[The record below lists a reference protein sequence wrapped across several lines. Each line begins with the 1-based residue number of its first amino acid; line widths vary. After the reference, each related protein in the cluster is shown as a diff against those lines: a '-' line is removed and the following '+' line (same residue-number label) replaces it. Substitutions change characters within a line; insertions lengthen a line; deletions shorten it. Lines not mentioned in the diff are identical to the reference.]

1 MLGIDKDDNINSS
14 QHLLVMAGGNGPF
27 DVTGCLPRAWA
38 GGGRFDGMAFLC
50 TCSFNPHQSLV
61 R

>member
-1 MLGIDKDDNINSS
+1 MKGLDNDDNINSS
-14 QHLLVMAGGNGPF
+14 QHLLVMAWKNGPF

-38 GGGRFDGMAFLC
+38 GGGRLDREAFLC
-50 TCSFNPHQSLV
+50 ICSFNPHQSLV